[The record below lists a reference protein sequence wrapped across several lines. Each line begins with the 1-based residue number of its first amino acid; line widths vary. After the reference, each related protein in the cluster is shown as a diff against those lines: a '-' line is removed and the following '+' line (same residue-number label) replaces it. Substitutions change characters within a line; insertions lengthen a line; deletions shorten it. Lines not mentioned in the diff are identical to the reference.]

1 MKYYIRVTHNR
12 DIYLLSKI
20 PNENLLY
27 QIEKILYE
35 NPDSNS
41 YGLNSICYYPD
52 ELVEFDNEE
61 DAIAYASLEML

>member
-1 MKYYIRVTHNR
+1 MKYYIRVTRDR

-27 QIEKILYE
+27 QIEKILYK
-35 NPDSNS
+35 NPESNS
-41 YGLNSICYYPD
+41 YGPNSIYYPD